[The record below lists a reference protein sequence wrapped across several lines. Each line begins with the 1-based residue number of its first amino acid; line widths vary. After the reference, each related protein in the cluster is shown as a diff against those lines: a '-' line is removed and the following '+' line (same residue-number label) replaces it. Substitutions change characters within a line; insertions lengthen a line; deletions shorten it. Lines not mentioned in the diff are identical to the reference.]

1 MLCCF
6 RLPPPVLCFQFYA
19 GIKPV
24 YLPIFPLID
33 SMWPP
38 ELATT
43 STANEIGGSYEINTV
58 PSMIQPPIEQYMSF
72 LSGCLDS
79 PTIPDSKQKR
89 KAPDDVNRDQER
101 KKEADRAY
109 RQRCKFKK
117 IKNEEK
123 LCALTEENNRLDRE
137 NKHLKNEEV
146 RLKEVVQTQNENMK
160 QLQGHFCQLKSQL
173 DKQNIVVE
181 VLSKQLAMCKDIDRQ
196 REIERLK
203 CENDLLTKSIN
214 NRDSL
219 NIIQLEAKNTKLEQ
233 EKRSLQM
240 IIDALCT
247 KINKDSEH
255 ELKEAC

>member
-1 MLCCF
+1 M
-6 RLPPPVLCFQFYA
+6 QFHIASASA
-19 GIKPV
+19 GIKPAYV
-24 YLPIFPLID
+24 PIFPLID
-33 SMWPP
+33 SMWPS

-43 STANEIGGSYEINTV
+43 STANEIGGSYEINTA

-79 PTIPDSKQKR
+79 PTIPDSKLKR

-101 KKEADRAY
+101 KKAADRAY
-109 RQRCKFKK
+109 RLRCKFKK
-117 IKNEEK
+117 IKNEED

-146 RLKEVVQTQNENMK
+146 RLKEVVQTQNELMK
-160 QLQGHFCQLKSQL
+160 QLQGNFCLLKSQL

-181 VLSKQLAMCKDIDRQ
+181 VLSKQLAMCRDIDRQ
-196 REIERLK
+196 LEIERLK
-203 CENDLLTKSIN
+203 CENDLLTKRIN

-233 EKRSLQM
+233 EKRSFQL
-240 IIDALCT
+240 IIDALCL
-247 KINKDSEH
+247 KINKDSNMN
-255 ELKEAC
+255 

>member
-1 MLCCF
+1 
-6 RLPPPVLCFQFYA
+6 
-19 GIKPV
+19 
-24 YLPIFPLID
+24 
-33 SMWPP
+33 MWPP
-38 ELATT
+38 ELETT

-58 PSMIQPPIEQYMSF
+58 PSMIPPPIEQHMSF
-72 LSGCLDS
+72 LSGWLDS
-79 PTIPDSKQKR
+79 PTTPDFKLKR
-89 KAPDDVNRDQER
+89 KAPDDVKRDQER
-101 KKEADRAY
+101 KKLVDKAY
-109 RQRCKFKK
+109 RQRCKVKK
-117 IKNEEK
+117 IKNEEN

-173 DKQNIVVE
+173 NKQNTVVE

-203 CENDLLTKSIN
+203 CENDLLSKRIN

-219 NIIQLEAKNTKLEQ
+219 NIIQLEAKNTRLEQ
-233 EKRSLQM
+233 EKRSLQL